1 MACICAGSSCL
12 RLASATRGRG
22 SQVLAVFV
30 SRDHAIRRAASRS
43 RSPHPLSGNALQAR
57 PRLRADTRGDN
68 MNARASDSLSLR
80 PLCFSILVQ
89 LFEAQFT
96 EANVLAWPTQASR
109 RSTGVAAHSR
119 WVGPDLCFCPRV
131 EGLGRPRGPG
141 YMTWPVYSDE
151 RPEISMP
158 FQSTTAQTNTTQGMC
173 LPTLRS
179 ALRSKKPASLQPEV
193 ASPCRAAGPAGP
205 LGAHWRPHPCD

>member
-1 MACICAGSSCL
+1 M
-12 RLASATRGRG
+12 RLASAKRGRG

-57 PRLRADTRGDN
+57 LRADTRGDN

-89 LFEAQFT
+89 LFA

-119 WVGPDLCFCPRV
+119 WVGPDSCFCPRV

-173 LPTLRS
+173 LPTLLRS

-193 ASPCRAAGPAGP
+193 ASPCRGAGPAGP
-205 LGAHWRPHPCD
+205 LGRWAPIGDPIRATSRRCRCEPS